1 MKTLNEKQWSEFII
15 SDLFEIKSV
24 RGLPAE
30 NYKKGT
36 EPYIT
41 TSAENN
47 GLTDFVATD
56 GTPVSAKNAISIDPI
71 KGKAFFHSYD
81 FIGRGFSGA
90 SINLLYNKNLNRHTG
105 LFVCLTIEM
114 ISRNKASYGNLF
126 NSYRLRNGKIRLPID
141 DNGNPDWEFMSDYMK
156 MHEKKLINRYEKY
169 LNRLKT
175 TTKQVISEPKQW
187 LEFKIGDLFGLV
199 QGKSKGLNHLQEASK
214 GVNYLGATNQNNG
227 VLTSVLPIDK
237 QIQKGNAIAF
247 IRNGEGSMGYAVY
260 KAEDFIATS
269 DITVGYNEN
278 LNRYVGQYIVSVAN
292 KVRGKYN
299 FGYKRSG
306 ARLAKETLLLPATE
320 NGEPDWVYMEAYERE
335 RERELMLHIKNWL
348 KKLRGENTTSK
359 TFSIFRQ
366 ANA

>member
-1 MKTLNEKQWSEFII
+1 MKTLNEKQWGEFII

-24 RGLPAE
+24 RGLPAD

-141 DNGNPDWEFMSDYMK
+141 DNGNPDWEFMSNYMK

-175 TTKQVISEPKQW
+175 ATKQVNGVVQQRGHEGAHIQLPLRALHGDGDGVGDVRLAALAHLPLMRAVGKAVGAAQLGQIVFGQINGMRLQRGQARLGGLIQRRIGKVLTAGAAVWRQIAFFVVHGVRFNHPHRMCANKKSALKALVPGCGVQETFFSISSPTW
-187 LEFKIGDLFGLV
+187 PAAISRSAVTLGRLDD
-199 QGKSKGLNHLQEASK
+199 SS
-214 GVNYLGATNQNNG
+214 LGAC
-227 VLTSVLPIDK
+227 P
-237 QIQKGNAIAF
+237 
-247 IRNGEGSMGYAVY
+247 
-260 KAEDFIATS
+260 
-269 DITVGYNEN
+269 
-278 LNRYVGQYIVSVAN
+278 
-292 KVRGKYN
+292 
-299 FGYKRSG
+299 
-306 ARLAKETLLLPATE
+306 
-320 NGEPDWVYMEAYERE
+320 
-335 RERELMLHIKNWL
+335 
-348 KKLRGENTTSK
+348 
-359 TFSIFRQ
+359 
-366 ANA
+366 